1 MGDAQAKLQRVRSL
15 LAERKLD
22 AVLISRLSNFAW
34 LTDGAACYVNTASD
48 TGVASLLVT
57 DQAVYLLTN
66 TIEASRLQAEEP
78 LADLAPELRVAPWYE
93 AHPALGELTRGRK
106 LGADMPM
113 AGAVDLGQEFVA
125 LRARL
130 TPAEQHRF
138 AELGRLCAQSMDAAI
153 RQVRPGMTEF
163 QMAGLLSSQVFARGA
178 VPIVLLVATDERIF
192 KVRHPIPTAR
202 AMEHYAMLVLCGRQH
217 GLVASITRLV
227 HLGPLSDELRRK
239 QLACARVDATLISHT
254 RPGARVAD
262 VFQAAVDAYA
272 AEGFPGEWQH
282 HHQGGPASY
291 DARDWL
297 ATPTS
302 PQRVEQGQAFAW
314 NPSIAGVKSEDT
326 ILVGA
331 DRNQV
336 LTTVEG
342 WPTVSVSLDGQTWQR
357 PAILEM

>member
-15 LAERKLD
+15 LAERRLD
-22 AVLISRLSNFAW
+22 AAFISRLSNFAW
-34 LTDGAACYVNTASD
+34 LTDGTTCYVNTASD
-48 TGVASLLVT
+48 SGVASLLVT

-93 AHPALGELTRGRK
+93 ADPALAELTRGRK
-106 LGADMPM
+106 LGADAPL
-113 AGAVDLGQEFVA
+113 AGAVDLSQEFVD

-130 TPAEQHRF
+130 TPAEQQRF

-153 RQVRPGMTEF
+153 RQVRPGMNEF
-163 QMAGLLSSQVFARGA
+163 QMAGLLADQVYGRGA
-178 VPIVLLVATDERIF
+178 LPIVLLVAADERIF
-192 KVRHPIPTAR
+192 KVRHPIPTGR
-202 AMEHYAMLVLCGRQH
+202 AMEHYAMLVLCGRRH

-227 HLGPLSDELRRK
+227 HFGRLSDELRRK

-254 RPGARVAD
+254 RPGARIAD

-272 AEGFPGEWQH
+272 AGGFPGEWQH

-291 DARDWL
+291 DPRDWL

-302 PQRVEQGQAFAW
+302 PQRVDQDQAYAW

-336 LTTVEG
+336 LTTVDG
-342 WPTVSVSLDGQTWQR
+342 WPMLSVSVDGQTWQR